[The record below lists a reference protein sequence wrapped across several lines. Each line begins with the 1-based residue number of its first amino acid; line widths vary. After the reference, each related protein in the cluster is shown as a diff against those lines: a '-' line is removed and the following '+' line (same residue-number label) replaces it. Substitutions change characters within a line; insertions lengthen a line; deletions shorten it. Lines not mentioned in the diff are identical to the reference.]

1 VFESLLKKLAL
12 GLEQESVPYMIF
24 GGQAVL
30 LYGEPRMTRDI
41 DVTLG
46 LDATQPGP
54 ILRLIERLRLKVL
67 VDDVEDFLRQTFVL
81 PVLDPESNIRIDF
94 VFSLSEFE
102 RQAIQRS
109 KQVSIDDVKIR
120 FVSLED
126 LIILK
131 IFAGRPRDQED
142 VRNLIKIN
150 PGFDR
155 SFVEISL
162 NDFDSELDIHC
173 LHSFNQI
180 VQALS
185 QEDK

>member
-1 VFESLLKKLAL
+1 MFEDLLKKLAL

-30 LYGEPRMTRDI
+30 LYGEPRITRDI

-46 LDATQPGP
+46 LDPAQAAP
-54 ILRLIERLRLKVL
+54 ILRLIKRLRLKVL

-81 PVLDPESNIRIDF
+81 PAIDPESNIRIDF

-102 RQAIQRS
+102 RQAIKRS
-109 KQVSIDDVKIR
+109 NVIVLDGVKIR

-131 IFAGRPRDQED
+131 VFAGRPRDLED
-142 VRNLIKIN
+142 VKKVIQKN

-155 SFVEISL
+155 SFVEKSL
-162 NDFDSELDIHC
+162 QDFDSELDIHY
-173 LHSFNQI
+173 LQAFNQI
-180 VQALS
+180 MQDLS
-185 QEDK
+185 K

>member
-1 VFESLLKKLAL
+1 M
-12 GLEQESVPYMIF
+12 GLEQESAPYMIF

-30 LYGEPRMTRDI
+30 LYGEPRITRDI

-46 LDATQPGP
+46 LDTTQAEP
-54 ILRLIERLRLKVL
+54 ILRLIKRLRLKVL

-102 RQAIQRS
+102 HQAIQRS
-109 KQVSIDDVKIR
+109 KIVDIEGVKIR
-120 FVSLED
+120 FVSVED

-131 IFAGRPRDQED
+131 IFSGRQRDLED
-142 VRNLIKIN
+142 VKNVINKN

-155 SFVEISL
+155 SFVEKCL
-162 NDFDSELDIHC
+162 QDFDSELDIHC
-173 LHSFNQI
+173 LQAFNLIMQD
-180 VQALS
+180 S
-185 QEDK
+185 KNNK